1 MKKQFTPQTQIK
13 ISCLGCLGII
23 IAVILVLSIALGVG
37 VKLFH
42 FIAG

>member
-1 MKKQFTPQTQIK
+1 MKQPVTPQTQIK

-23 IAVILVLSIALGVG
+23 IAVILVLSVALGVG

-42 FIAG
+42 LIAG